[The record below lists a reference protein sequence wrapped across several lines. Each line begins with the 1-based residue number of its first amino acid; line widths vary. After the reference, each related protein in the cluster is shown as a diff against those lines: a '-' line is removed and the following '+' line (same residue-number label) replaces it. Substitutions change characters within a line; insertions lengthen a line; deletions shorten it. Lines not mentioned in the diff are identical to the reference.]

1 MVIAVPLTLITRQK
15 RQLEPGSFDR
25 VLVDAPCSNTG
36 VLARRAEARWRFS
49 KAALSSRVKDQK
61 FLIQAAGQFVRPGGL
76 LVYSTRSIEPEECSE
91 LADWCAR
98 SESRMSLKDQQLTL
112 PGGAG
117 DPTQWRDGGY
127 VAIFEAQ

>member
-61 FLIQAAGQFVRPGGL
+61 FLIQAGGRFVRPGGL
-76 LVYSTRSIEPEECSE
+76 LVYSTCSIEPEECSE
-91 LADWCAR
+91 LADWYAR
-98 SESRMSLKDQQLTL
+98 GEPRMSLKEQELTL